1 MDDDQSNPNADPG
14 KGQAEQ
20 PAQLESDAPAVPA
33 AARSTRRR
41 RKK

>member
-1 MDDDQSNPNADPG
+1 MDDDQANPNADPG

-20 PAQLESDAPAVPA
+20 PALVEPDAPAVPA

-41 RKK
+41 KKK